1 MRRTAI
7 SVRTP
12 AVRSLAAA
20 AAAAL
25 ISGLLSSPAP
35 ATDAAERYETWDLLE
50 PTFPSTG
57 GGGIMIGEYRP
68 VIRGEA
74 CVTDFTATEPNGTVY
89 HNTVEFRA
97 VPVQGGILCTDGRWR
112 SRDRSASGTTP
123 FRVFYKDG
131 VFRRAP

>member
-1 MRRTAI
+1 MRRTA
-7 SVRTP
+7 SP
-12 AVRSLAAA
+12 ARKPVVRSLAAA
-20 AAAAL
+20 AAVAL
-25 ISGLLSSPAP
+25 ISGLLSPPAT

-68 VIRGEA
+68 VIRGDT
-74 CVTDFTATEPNGTVY
+74 CSTDFTATEPNGTVY

-97 VPVQGGILCTDGRWR
+97 VPAQGGILCTDGRWR
-112 SRDRSASGTTP
+112 SRDGSASGTTP